1 MHEIGHR
8 GSEATPAV
16 GVVLAGGSGT
26 RLWPLSRAEAP
37 KHLIPLLGRHSLFQ
51 ETLRR
56 LVRALPEV
64 PPVVV
69 GAEAQGE
76 TLAHQLDT
84 LGLADAPLLL
94 EPAGRNTA
102 AAVALAAREVAA
114 RLGEAC
120 VLWVCPSDHLVR
132 RPEVLE
138 AAFRLALPA
147 VREGCIATFG
157 ITPDRPE
164 TGFGWIE
171 LGDVVA
177 RGDGLALHRVARFRE
192 KPDAATARRLL
203 AGGRHVW
210 NSGMFVMRA
219 DVFLAELA
227 RHAPAIATAVET
239 AHAAA
244 ARCGHVLRPPADLYA
259 RIPARPVDVAVMER
273 SDRMVVVPCD
283 PGWSDLGSFRAL
295 WEAAARDEAGVA
307 AAGPVVVADGGDCL
321 VRAESRLVAVAGVR
335 RLAVVETA
343 DAVLVAGLE
352 AADSIRR
359 VVARLEAEGRPEAR
373 RPARETHSWGRRTRL
388 HGEAALDA
396 FARVL
401 DPGATMPLPASPETY
416 YLVAAGRGRLQPAA
430 EPSRALAPGVTFAAP
445 AGGTVCAEGPT
456 PLVLVEVTA
465 GDGGGS
471 ER

>member
-1 MHEIGHR
+1 MHGIRHR
-8 GSEATPAV
+8 DPEATPAV

-37 KHLIPLLGRHSLFQ
+37 KHLIPLLGRRSLFQ

-56 LVRALPEV
+56 LTRALPDV

-76 TLAHQLDT
+76 ILKEQLAALH
-84 LGLADAPLLL
+84 LADAPLLL

-114 RLGEAC
+114 RLGGAS

-147 VREGCIATFG
+147 VRDGAIATFG
-157 ITPDRPE
+157 IAPDRPE

-171 LGDVVA
+171 VGETVVRGGD
-177 RGDGLALHRVARFRE
+177 LALHRVVRFRE
-192 KPDAATARRLL
+192 KPDAVTARRLL
-203 AGGRHVW
+203 AEGRHVW

-219 DVFLAELA
+219 DVFLTELS
-227 RHAPAIATAVET
+227 RHAPDIAAAVEA

-244 ARCGHVLRPPADLYA
+244 ERHDRVLRPPADLYG

-295 WEAAARDEAGVA
+295 WEAADRDEAGVA
-307 AAGPVVVADGGDCL
+307 AAGPVVVVDGGDCL

-335 RLAVVETA
+335 DLAVVETA
-343 DAVLVAGLE
+343 DAVLVAGIE
-352 AADSIRR
+352 AGESIRR

-373 RPARETHSWGRRTRL
+373 RPARETHPWGRRTRL
-388 HGEAALDA
+388 RGETALDA

-401 DPGATMPLPASPETY
+401 DPGARMPLPASPETY
-416 YLVAAGRGRLQPAA
+416 YLVAAGRGRLQPATGA
-430 EPSRALAPGVTFAAP
+430 PRALVPGVTFAAP
-445 AGGTVCAEGPT
+445 AGATVCAEGSAS
-456 PLVLVEVTA
+456 LVLVEVRI
-465 GDGGGS
+465 GDGEGA